1 MLFLTER
8 EVKLLLP
15 MQKAIELVRQSFQAL
30 SSGEAQNQPRRRMQ
44 LPSGTV
50 LHQMAGANA
59 AYLGTKIYV
68 THPRQSPHFLF
79 ALYRAEDGAPL
90 ALMEANELGKIRT
103 GAASG
108 VATDLLAPED
118 ATVVALI
125 GAGHQA
131 KTQLHAVCTV
141 RKIHEVRVF
150 SRRAD
155 SRARFLEEFREYDA
169 GKIRVTD
176 SAEQAVAEAQI
187 VITATQSAEPVVQD
201 AALAEGVHINA
212 IGANAPDRREL
223 SADTVRRADLIALDS
238 SQQAEI
244 EAGDLLAAY
253 GALPWPKAQVC
264 ELSEI
269 LSGKRAGRQR
279 PQDLTIF
286 KSLGLATE
294 DVAVAGWVYER
305 ALVTGIG
312 SRIPTGRM

>member
-15 MQKAIELVRQSFQAL
+15 MQKAIELVRQSFLGL
-30 SSGEAQNQPRRRMQ
+30 SSGAAQNQPRRRMQ
-44 LPSGTV
+44 LPSGTM

-59 AYLGTKIYV
+59 AYMGTKIYV
-68 THPRQSPHFLF
+68 THPRKSSHFLF

-108 VATDLLAPED
+108 VATDLLAPVE
-118 ATVVALI
+118 ASVVGLI

-141 RKIHEVRVF
+141 RKIQEVRVF
-150 SRRAD
+150 SRRAE
-155 SRARFLEEFREYDA
+155 SRARFLEEFREYEV
-169 GKIRVTD
+169 GEIRATG
-176 SAEQAVAEAQI
+176 SAEEAVAGAQI
-187 VITATQSAEPVVQD
+187 VITATYSGEPVVQD
-201 AALAEGVHINA
+201 AALADGVHINA
-212 IGANAPDRREL
+212 MGANAPDRREL

-238 SQQAEI
+238 REQAEL
-244 EAGDLLAAY
+244 EAGDLLVAY
-253 GALPWPKAQVC
+253 GGIRWPTAQVC

-269 LSGKRAGRQR
+269 LSGKRAGRKGAR
-279 PQDLTIF
+279 ELTVF
-286 KSLGLATE
+286 KSLGLGTE

>member
-15 MQKAIELVRQSFQAL
+15 MQKAIELVRQSFLEL
-30 SSGEAQNQPRRRMQ
+30 SAGEAQNQPRRRMR

-68 THPRQSPHFLF
+68 THPRRGPHFLF
-79 ALYRAEDGAPL
+79 TLYRASDGEPL

-108 VATDLLAPED
+108 VATDLLAPPD
-118 ATVVALI
+118 AAVVGLI

-141 RKIHEVRVF
+141 RNIQEVRVF
-150 SRRAD
+150 SRRAE
-155 SRARFLEEFREYDA
+155 SRARFLEEFREYEA
-169 GKIRVTD
+169 GEIRATG
-176 SAEQAVAEAQI
+176 SAEEAVAGAQI
-187 VITATQSAEPVVQD
+187 VITATYSGEPVVED
-201 AALAEGVHINA
+201 AALAEGTHINA
-212 IGANAPDRREL
+212 MGSNAPDRREL

-238 SQQAEI
+238 REQAEL
-244 EAGDLLAAY
+244 EAGDLLVAY
-253 GALPWPKAQVC
+253 GGIRWPTAQVC

-269 LSGKRAGRQR
+269 LSGQRAGRKSNR
-279 PQDLTIF
+279 DLTIF
-286 KSLGLATE
+286 KSLGLGTQ

-305 ALVTGIG
+305 ALVTGTG
-312 SRIPTGRM
+312 SRMPLGRV